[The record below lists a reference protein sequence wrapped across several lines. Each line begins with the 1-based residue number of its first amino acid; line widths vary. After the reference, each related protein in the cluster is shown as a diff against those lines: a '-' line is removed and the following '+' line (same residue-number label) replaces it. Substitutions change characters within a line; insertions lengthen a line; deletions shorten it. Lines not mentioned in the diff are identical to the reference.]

1 MNILNKDKLINLILK
16 SDLRLNDNIELIY
29 LDENQKSIKIFF
41 EKENYEIIGWSIE
54 NEFQNEIYF
63 SLKIVTINSDVDD
76 NYFKIP
82 KVVQN

>member
-16 SDLRLNDNIELIY
+16 SDLRLNENIELIY